1 MTRKIALYLICLAVL
16 VTAIFSAVASA
27 EIVVGVKE
35 GDWIEYEVTCT
46 GNVPAEHDVNGAK
59 IEIVGVDEKKINITI
74 TSTYSDGREETT
86 TATLNLETG
95 QIGDSFIIP
104 VNLSEGDTFSEQNEG
119 NITISGIE
127 KKTYAG
133 TKRNVVYAS
142 TSQTMFYWDQ
152 STGFLVEAT
161 SADPDF
167 TMTTKAENTNMWQPQ
182 TFGID
187 PIFSI
192 VLIAIVIGAVLAIFL
207 SGKIK
212 NRQLPS
218 QSSEDTPVTGR
229 GGAVEAKAQPIHAT
243 TTRTAYTRIITGTII
258 AHSLM
263 VFPKKT
269 KSSGAMKSIQKY
281 PTIATNAKT
290 KNRAPKDLSLNWF
303 SRLELKA

>member
-74 TSTYSDGREETT
+74 TLTYSDGREETT

-104 VNLSEGDTFSEQNEG
+104 ANLSEGDPFWEQKEG
-119 NITISGIE
+119 NITISGVE
-127 KKTYAG
+127 RRTVADA
-133 TKRNVVYAS
+133 KRSVVYAN
-142 TSQTMFYWDQ
+142 TSQTMFYWDK

-161 SADPDF
+161 STYPDF
-167 TMTTKAENTNMWQPQ
+167 TMITKAEKTNMWQPQ

-187 PIFSI
+187 PIFPI
-192 VLIAIVIGAVLAIFL
+192 VTIAIVIGAVLAIFL
-207 SGKIK
+207 RAKINK
-212 NRQLPS
+212 
-218 QSSEDTPVTGR
+218 
-229 GGAVEAKAQPIHAT
+229 
-243 TTRTAYTRIITGTII
+243 
-258 AHSLM
+258 
-263 VFPKKT
+263 
-269 KSSGAMKSIQKY
+269 
-281 PTIATNAKT
+281 
-290 KNRAPKDLSLNWF
+290 
-303 SRLELKA
+303 